1 MKTQK
6 EETKKLGEGKGKKMN
21 RKEAISKA
29 GFIAISAATTMMLLS
44 NPEHATGGSSS
55 SAPAAPTTPSGDGG
69 QWIRRT
75 AP

>member
-6 EETKKLGEGKGKKMN
+6 EETKNLGEGKGKKMN

-44 NPEHATGGSSS
+44 VPKAAHASG
-55 SAPAAPTTPSGDGG
+55 TTPKTPDAPSGGE
-69 QWIRRT
+69 WIRRT

>member
-6 EETKKLGEGKGKKMN
+6 EETKKLGGKGKKMN

-29 GFIAISAATTMMLLS
+29 GFITISAATTMMLLS
-44 NPEHATGGSSS
+44 VPKAAHAST
-55 SAPAAPTTPSGDGG
+55 APAAPTTPSGGG
-69 QWIRRT
+69 EWIRRT